1 MPVEVANILRRA
13 ALAGRVT
20 DDVAALAHA
29 DLVTLRVELFPYGPV
44 ADRVWQLRGDVTAY
58 EAWYVALAE
67 ALDAPL
73 VTLDERLARAAGP
86 RCSFKTPPP
95 SP

>member
-29 DLVTLRVELFPYGPV
+29 DLVTLRVELFPYAPV
-44 ADRVWQLRGDVTAY
+44 ADRVWQLRGGVTAY
-58 EAWYVALAE
+58 DAWYVALAE
-67 ALDAPL
+67 SLDAPL